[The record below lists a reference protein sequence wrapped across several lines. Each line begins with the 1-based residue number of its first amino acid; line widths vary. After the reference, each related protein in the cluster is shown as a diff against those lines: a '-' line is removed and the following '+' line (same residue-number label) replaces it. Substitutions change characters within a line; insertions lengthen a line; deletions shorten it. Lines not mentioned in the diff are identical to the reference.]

1 MADPKLETSK
11 KTTRWAFT
19 AYEHQ
24 YPLIEAKHDL
34 IAEIGWQDEIC
45 PETGRKH
52 RQGFLRTVRQVRF
65 SQLRSLLPGLHIEQA
80 KNWTALQKYCKKEA
94 TRDPDGSQVVKTY
107 EPPWALHDLLQ
118 SVAFQLIQEEP
129 LVRLDSQT
137 DRQVLLSYLRK
148 YSKHIV
154 LSRPQYATVLVRQ
167 DARDAWCAYIEEW
180 MEMARGQ

>member
-1 MADPKLETSK
+1 MSDKS
-11 KTTRWAFT
+11 TRWSFT
-19 AYEHQ
+19 AYEPQ
-24 YPLIEAKHDL
+24 YPLIEARHDL

-45 PETGRKH
+45 PTTGKKH

-94 TRDPDGSQVVKTY
+94 TRDASGSQVVKKY
-107 EPPWALHDLLQ
+107 EAPWSLHELLTD
-118 SVAFQLIQEEP
+118 VASQLIQEEP
-129 LVRLDSQT
+129 LVGLDSQT
-137 DRQVLLSYLRK
+137 DRQILLSYLRK

-154 LSRPQYATVLVRQ
+154 LRRPQYAAVLVRQ

-180 MEMARGQ
+180 LEIARGQ

>member
-1 MADPKLETSK
+1 MPDKSE

-19 AYEHQ
+19 AYEPH
-24 YPLIEAKHDL
+24 YPLIEAPNDL

-45 PETGRKH
+45 PKTQKKH

-65 SQLRSLLPGLHIEQA
+65 AQVRAILPGVHVEPA
-80 KNWTALQKYCKKEA
+80 KDWTALQKYCQKSA
-94 TRDPDGSQVVKTY
+94 SRDPNGSQVVKKY
-107 EPPWALHDLLQ
+107 EPPWFLHDLLMA
-118 SVAFQLIQEEP
+118 VASQLILEEP

-154 LSRPQYATVLVRQ
+154 LRRPQYAAVLVRQ
-167 DARDAWCAYIEEW
+167 DARDAWCAFVEEW
-180 MEMARGQ
+180 LAMARVQ